1 MKTLSTFVKA
11 AALAAVLFAAP
22 AAFASEKVDTALK
35 DKVTA
40 HLTAQGYDVR
50 KITMEDGKLEVY
62 AVKDGKTMELL
73 LDDKFNIIKTGGE
86 DSEDSEG
93 SEGSEG

>member
-11 AALAAVLFAAP
+11 TVLAVVLLAAP
-22 AAFASEKVDTALK
+22 AAFASEKIDSALK

-50 KITMEDGKLEVY
+50 KITMEDGKVEVY
-62 AVKDGKTMELL
+62 AVKDGKAMELL
-73 LDDKFNIIKTGGE
+73 LDDKLNIIKNGE
-86 DSEDSEG
+86 EGSEESEG